1 MYILNASLIMTH
13 DNCCNKAKGFAG
25 KGIKSFPYNLAR
37 PGNFTDLNFK
47 TGYFYVLK
55 PLLSTG
61 APQHYS
67 HLGRSLNVIPYM
79 PKELN
84 TSHTNRPSAIY
95 PFLCMFR
102 AFHGYFVNKRS
113 RINVIH
119 LTYI

>member
-1 MYILNASLIMTH
+1 MTH

-25 KGIKSFPYNLAR
+25 KGIKSLPYNLAR

-84 TSHTNRPSAIY
+84 TSHTNRPSAIFVY
-95 PFLCMFR
+95 VFV
-102 AFHGYFVNKRS
+102 YFCVCLEHFMDTVNKRS